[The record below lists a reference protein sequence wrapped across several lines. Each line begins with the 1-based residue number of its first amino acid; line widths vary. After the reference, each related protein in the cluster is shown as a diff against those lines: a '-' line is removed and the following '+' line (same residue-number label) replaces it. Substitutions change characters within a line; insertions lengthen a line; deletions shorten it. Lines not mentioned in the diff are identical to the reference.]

1 MLEFSQP
8 PAPGEL
14 RAVCWD
20 HNSCEGSGSCACTC
34 HVPSSLKEPWSH
46 EPPAARR
53 SREAL

>member
-1 MLEFSQP
+1 MEHSRP

-14 RAVCWD
+14 RTVCWD
-20 HNSCEGSGSCACTC
+20 HNSCEGAGSCACTC